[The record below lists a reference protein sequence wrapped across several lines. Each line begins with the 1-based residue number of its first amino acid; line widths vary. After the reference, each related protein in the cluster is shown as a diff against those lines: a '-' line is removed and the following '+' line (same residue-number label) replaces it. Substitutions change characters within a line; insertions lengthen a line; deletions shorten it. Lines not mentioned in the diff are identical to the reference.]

1 MKKIISISIFVLSTL
16 LAGCNKMGNDS
27 PQETEG
33 KDCVVSF
40 NPVGEISVSESP
52 LTKAT
57 PTEDIYCVQVY
68 QGTAPFAMG
77 FFDNLE
83 SMKLYLKQ
91 GSTYRIIVSMIKNCK
106 TLLGSRYNV
115 TQASICNGGYAGD
128 VFDFRIFSDC
138 SSSTKRYVSDPYT
151 VYFAEYYYPLNRYQ
165 YNFKKQFE
173 YYYRASAT
181 SLTIFSNDM
190 TASYP
195 YLPYIEKAIINSQ
208 KYPTCDGWFYGE
220 AVDYS
225 PTGEYETLDLNFKRV
240 GFKLKYELKGVTD
253 GEVTVKVYN
262 DTRTFIENTTTTST
276 YSSDEQFIAFYD
288 AHSAWQYADDY
299 SENLTLAVTWKRS
312 IGVTQDLGTK
322 VIQVKR
328 NCLNNLKITLGSDD
342 RSGTVNIDT
351 ESEDSMGSSTSEHIV
366 S

>member
-1 MKKIISISIFVLSTL
+1 MKKIITVSLFVLCAL
-16 LAGCNKMGNDS
+16 FAGCNKMRND
-27 PQETEG
+27 PQRDTEG
-33 KDCVVSF
+33 KDCLVSF
-40 NPVGEISVSESP
+40 NPVGEISISEAP

-57 PTEDIYCVQVY
+57 PTDDIYCVQVY

-77 FFDNLE
+77 YFDNLE

-91 GSTYRIIVSMIKNCK
+91 GSTYRIIVSMIKNAK
-106 TLLGSRYNV
+106 TLLGSRYNA
-115 TQASICNGGYAGD
+115 TQSSICNGEYAGD
-128 VFDFRIFSDC
+128 VFDFKIINGYC
-138 SSSTKRYVSDPYT
+138 SSSTEKYT
-151 VYFAEYYYPLNRYQ
+151 NLTSYYFSEYYYPLNRYQ
-165 YNFKKQFE
+165 YNFKKQVE
-173 YYYRASAT
+173 YYYRASST
-181 SLTIFSNDM
+181 GLSIFNDRM
-190 TASYP
+190 SVSYP
-195 YLPYIEKAIINSQ
+195 YLPYIEKANINKV

-262 DTRTFIENTTTTST
+262 DTRTFIENTTTSST

-288 AHSAWQYADDY
+288 AHSAWQYADNY

-351 ESEDSMGSSTSEHIV
+351 ESEDSMGANTSEHIV